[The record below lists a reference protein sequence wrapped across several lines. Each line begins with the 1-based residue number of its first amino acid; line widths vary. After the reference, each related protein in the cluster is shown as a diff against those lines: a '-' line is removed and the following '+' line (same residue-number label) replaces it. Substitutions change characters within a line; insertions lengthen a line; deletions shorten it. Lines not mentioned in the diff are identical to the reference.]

1 MSIRARGYKVTA
13 ERLIQF
19 NNPLLRHQLR
29 VSAAAHTRGVEFEGN
44 VIANDIFKYFRN
56 FSFVPFAINTQ
67 SEFSVYVSQ
76 RTREVGKYVDVA
88 FFKHTDNIIKVFV
101 KIFFGF
107 DFPHLGKVNLRVR
120 HIISAVPHGGAVI
133 EENSTS
139 SVKIPFAL
147 REMEQSDAK
156 TEIAKQAAELIKD
169 DDVLFLD
176 ASSSACAL
184 VPFIAVKKRIT
195 VITSGLQT
203 MQKLGEYGVKV
214 ISTGGELIPSCR
226 SLVGECAYK
235 TIGAFNADAVFFSCR
250 GISVDGYI
258 TDISE
263 AENNVCRRMIARSDR
278 SYLLCA
284 DKKVGKKFFH
294 NLCTTKDI
302 TGVISNA
309 PLPEFDF

>member
-1 MSIRARGYKVTA
+1 MST
-13 ERLIQF
+13 EREREILKLLLSKKKATVKEISEMLYTSQSSVRRDLAKLEGQQLIK
-19 NNPLLRHQLR
+19 R
-29 VSAAAHTRGVEFEGN
+29 V
-44 VIANDIFKYFRN
+44 
-56 FSFVPFAINTQ
+56 
-67 SEFSVYVSQ
+67 
-76 RTREVGKYVDVA
+76 
-88 FFKHTDNIIKVFV
+88 
-101 KIFFGF
+101 
-107 DFPHLGKVNLRVR
+107 
-120 HIISAVPHGGAVI
+120 HGGAVI

-263 AENNVCRRMIARSDR
+263 AENNVRRRMIARSDR

-302 TGVISNA
+302 TGVISNS